1 MAEVVCT
8 LLLLYLLVI
17 FARIILSWFPIA
29 YGSPLEGVASL
40 LYAITE
46 PLMGPL
52 RRLIPPLRIGVMG
65 IDLSPLILIVGIQ
78 ILRGIIC

>member
-1 MAEVVCT
+1 MGIVCT

-29 YGSPLEGVASL
+29 YGSPLEGVASV
-40 LYAITE
+40 LYALTE
-46 PLMGPL
+46 PVMGPL
-52 RRLIPPLRIGVMG
+52 RRLIPPLRIGVVAL
-65 IDLSPLILIVGIQ
+65 DLSPIIVIIGIQ